1 MLTLENRLSPI
12 LHKAS
17 ALLPK
22 NHSIDLDRV
31 VTHLRIES
39 PDAYTQLNLHTES
52 CIHKK
57 ATTEVTT
64 EPTTNLISE
73 ATVESTTTT
82 KETTKPKSPQN
93 HLQLQTVQKM
103 LNRFVV
109 EKHLSIDEISHRLNI
124 DTHKLRRLSTITY
137 KHLASEICLPIIKL
151 YCKTKWV

>member
-1 MLTLENRLSPI
+1 MLPLNNTSFNTVVRKAGACPGSANHNQNSIDIENKRI
-12 LHKAS
+12 LAS

-22 NHSIDLDRV
+22 NHSIDSDRV
-31 VTHLRIES
+31 V
-39 PDAYTQLNLHTES
+39 
-52 CIHKK
+52 IHM
-57 ATTEVTT
+57 
-64 EPTTNLISE
+64 
-73 ATVESTTTT
+73 VESETPKEIAPKEISL

-93 HLQLQTVQKM
+93 HLPLQTVQKM
-103 LNRFVV
+103 LDRFVV

>member
-1 MLTLENRLSPI
+1 MLTLENRSTPI

-22 NHSIDLDRV
+22 NHSIDADRV
-31 VTHLRIES
+31 VTHLES
-39 PDAYTQLNLHTES
+39 PLEREVTVES
-52 CIHKK
+52 T
-57 ATTEVTT
+57 ATT
-64 EPTTNLISE
+64 EPTTTPN
-73 ATVESTTTT
+73 ATE
-82 KETTKPKSPQN
+82 PKTQTN
-93 HLQLQTVQKM
+93 HLPLQTVQKM

-109 EKHLSIDEISHRLNI
+109 EKHLSIDELSHKLNI